1 MKLKFG
7 YSLMIAGA
15 ILVMPACKKDP
26 VVERRK
32 PVTVSSTPNNPDN
45 KDDGQQPESP
55 DKTAVLTRI
64 EVVTPP
70 ARTTYLLRSTD
81 PVSLEGLVVEGIYS
95 NGERKKLEV
104 TAENLSGFST
114 EKAVEQLPVT
124 ISVEEKQT
132 SFMVKIIDYVI
143 TDGVLT
149 EVLEKQGEVYRVP
162 AEAKVISPT
171 AFSTCVFDKI
181 VLSEGVEEIQ
191 ADAFRGNPVKEIVFP
206 KSLKTLGEYC
216 FYGCRNLS
224 QIDLS
229 VTQVQLIPKRAFSEV
244 GAEEIKLPV
253 ALQEIGS
260 QAFLHTD
267 RLHSMTFPEGL
278 KTIGGEAFRE
288 SGVESITLPNGIKL
302 IEGRAFY
309 LCQDLREVRSHGS
322 SGQET
327 AGVMNGGVFQYC
339 PKLSVMEFPESLE
352 SLGQT
357 LFSGVVNLESVTLG
371 KNLKKMAFNA
381 LGNSTVK
388 LLTVKAATPPAL
400 QTYSLPQQVE
410 RVLVPKGARQ
420 TYNQPV
426 GNASLRSSWGIL
438 AEKMEEL

>member
-124 ISVEEKQT
+124 ISLEEKQAY
-132 SFMVKIIDYVI
+132 FMVKIIDYVV

-339 PKLSVMEFPESLE
+339 PKLSIMEFPESLE

>member
-70 ARTTYLLRSTD
+70 ARTTYLLRSID

-132 SFMVKIIDYVI
+132 SFMVKIIDYVV

>member
-45 KDDGQQPESP
+45 IDDGQQPESP

-132 SFMVKIIDYVI
+132 SFMVKIIDYVV

-302 IEGRAFY
+302 IEERAFY

-410 RVLVPKGARQ
+410 RVLIPKGARQ

>member
-1 MKLKFG
+1 MNLKFS
-7 YSLMIAGA
+7 YCLMIAGA
-15 ILVMPACKKDP
+15 MLIIPACKKDP
-26 VVERRK
+26 VVEK
-32 PVTVSSTPNNPDN
+32 HKQTTVSSSDN
-45 KDDGQQPESP
+45 DSGKKDEQPSSSP
-55 DKTAVLTRI
+55 DEAAVLTRI

-70 ARTTYLLRSTD
+70 VRTTYLLRSTD
-81 PVSLEGLVVEGIYS
+81 PVSLDGLVVEGIYS

-124 ISVEEKQT
+124 ISLEEKQV
-132 SFMVKIIDYVI
+132 SFMVKIIDYVV

-224 QIDLS
+224 RIDLS

-253 ALQEIGS
+253 ALQEIAS

-322 SGQET
+322 AGQET
-327 AGVMNGGVFQYC
+327 EGVMNGGVFQYC
-339 PKLSVMEFPESLE
+339 PKLSVVEFPESLE

-357 LFSGVVNLESVTLG
+357 LFSGIVNLESVTLG

-381 LGNSTVK
+381 LGNSMVK
-388 LLTVKAATPPAL
+388 LLTVKTATPPAL

-410 RVLVPKGARQ
+410 QVLVPKGALQ
-420 TYNQPV
+420 AYNQSV

-438 AEKMEEL
+438 TEKMEEL

>member
-124 ISVEEKQT
+124 ISLEEKQAY
-132 SFMVKIIDYVI
+132 FMVKIIDYVV

-171 AFSTCVFDKI
+171 AFSTCVFDRI

-410 RVLVPKGARQ
+410 RVLIPKGARQ

>member
-64 EVVTPP
+64 EVVTSP

-132 SFMVKIIDYVI
+132 SFMVKIIDYVV

>member
-132 SFMVKIIDYVI
+132 SFMVKIIDYVV

-171 AFSTCVFDKI
+171 AFSTCVFDRI

-410 RVLVPKGARQ
+410 RVLIPKGARQ

>member
-70 ARTTYLLRSTD
+70 ARTTYLLRSID

-132 SFMVKIIDYVI
+132 SFMVKIIDYVV

-410 RVLVPKGARQ
+410 RVLIPKGARQ

>member
-26 VVERRK
+26 IVERRK

-132 SFMVKIIDYVI
+132 SFMVKIIDYVV

-171 AFSTCVFDKI
+171 AFSTCVFDRI

>member
-1 MKLKFG
+1 MKLKIG

-26 VVERRK
+26 VVERHK

-55 DKTAVLTRI
+55 DETAVLTRI

-104 TAENLSGFST
+104 TSENLSGFST

-124 ISVEEKQT
+124 ISLQEKQT
-132 SFMVKIIDYVI
+132 SFTVKIIDYVI
-143 TDGVLT
+143 IDGVLT

-171 AFSTCVFDKI
+171 AFASSTFDKI
-181 VLSEGVEEIQ
+181 ILSEGVEEIQ
-191 ADAFRGNPVKEIVFP
+191 ADAFTGNPMKEIVFP
-206 KSLKTLGEYC
+206 KSLKTLGAYC
-216 FYGCRNLS
+216 FYGCRNLNR
-224 QIDLS
+224 IDLS
-229 VTQVQLIPKRAFSEV
+229 ATQVQMIPKRAFSEV
-244 GAEEIKLPV
+244 AAEEIKLPST
-253 ALQEIGS
+253 LREIDS
-260 QAFLHTD
+260 QAFLYTD
-267 RLHSMTFPEGL
+267 RLRSMTFPEGL
-278 KTIGGEAFRE
+278 KTIGVEAFRE
-288 SGVESITLPNGIKL
+288 SAMEHVTLPNGIKS
-302 IEGRAFY
+302 IEERAFY
-309 LCQDLREVRSHGS
+309 LCQNLREVHSQGS
-322 SGQET
+322 VGQKAE
-327 AGVMNGGVFQYC
+327 GVMNDGVFQYC
-339 PKLSVMEFPESLE
+339 PKLSVVEFPESLE

-410 RVLVPKGARQ
+410 RVLVPRGARQ

-438 AEKMEEL
+438 TEKMEEF